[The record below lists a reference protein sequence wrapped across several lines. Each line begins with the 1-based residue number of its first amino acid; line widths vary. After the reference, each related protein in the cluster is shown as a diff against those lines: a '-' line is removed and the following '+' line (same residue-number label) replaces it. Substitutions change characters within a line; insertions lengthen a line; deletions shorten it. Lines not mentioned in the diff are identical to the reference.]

1 MAAIMATNSTQANRG
16 RKFQTWKGL
25 KPIEQKQSVP
35 IGCGAAPCALP
46 QQSLDSL
53 SRSISSHSICTN
65 VTWAHLNSS
74 QLITTVLTPSHVTWA
89 FSSSHLIWTLLVSA
103 PLSLSASPFYAA
115 RLNSALLSSSP
126 PSHVRSSQLIP
137 CHLTSGYLTSSR
149 IVSSL
154 LNSASAL
161 RSSCQQM
168 SCLLISTPLSSQL
181 FWVVLTSSQFISPP
195 LSLSPRVSS
204 SHLISAL
211 LSSLS
216 LSDHLR
222 SSLAQKTC
230 SKTEAQRQG
239 PKSTI
244 LKFKKKEYE
253 RLQKQEKSAKTH
265 CRNLGAIEQQLP
277 LVKTK
282 LLKTKLL
289 RETSLTNWKLRLW
302 KRSFCARPHSQTES
316 WGCENEAFVRG
327 IPQKL
332 KVELVKT
339 KLSCETSLKNW
350 KLRLWERGFRTR
362 HPSKT
367 ESWSF
372 ENEPFIRDI
381 LQNYNSLKLRKW
393 SLNRQFQCVADS
405 EWSEQSR
412 DRLAPVAR
420 QTFPI
425 HFPRRVFCCKT
436 HDFARLLPLK
446 SAFSARLPSNSASW
460 SCENEVFVRDIPQKL
475 QVEALKTKLS
485 CETSLK
491 NYKLK
496 ILAHPAHLS
505 SSQLISAHL
514 SASQR
519 ISAHLSSLSASQLT
533 LSWEKNQKNNLRNQK
548 KKLKS

>member
-1 MAAIMATNSTQANRG
+1 
-16 RKFQTWKGL
+16 
-25 KPIEQKQSVP
+25 
-35 IGCGAAPCALP
+35 
-46 QQSLDSL
+46 
-53 SRSISSHSICTN
+53 
-65 VTWAHLNSS
+65 
-74 QLITTVLTPSHVTWA
+74 
-89 FSSSHLIWTLLVSA
+89 
-103 PLSLSASPFYAA
+103 
-115 RLNSALLSSSP
+115 
-126 PSHVRSSQLIP
+126 
-137 CHLTSGYLTSSR
+137 
-149 IVSSL
+149 
-154 LNSASAL
+154 
-161 RSSCQQM
+161 M
-168 SCLLISTPLSSQL
+168 SCLLISSPLSPQL
-181 FWVVLTSSQFISPP
+181 FWVVLRSSQFISPP

-216 LSDHLR
+216 LSDHLN

-230 SKTEAQRQG
+230 SKTEARRQG

-253 RLQKQEKSAKTH
+253 RLQKREKSAKTH

-282 LLKTKLL
+282 LQDFLQF
-289 RETSLTNWKLRLW
+289 WKLKLW
-302 KRSFCARPHSQTES
+302 KRSFCARPHKLKAEVVKTKLSCEASLKNWKLSLWKESFRARHPSKTESWARENEAFVRDIPQKLKVEVVRTRLSYETSLKNWKLSSWKRSFRARHPSKTES
-316 WGCENEAFVRG
+316 WGCENEAFVRD

-372 ENEPFIRDI
+372 ENEPFVRDI

-393 SLNRQFQCVADS
+393 SLNRQLQCVADS

-446 SAFSARLPSNSASW
+446 SAFCARHPS
-460 SCENEVFVRDIPQKL
+460 
-475 QVEALKTKLS
+475 KTA
-485 CETSLK
+485 
-491 NYKLK
+491 N
-496 ILAHPAHLS
+496 
-505 SSQLISAHL
+505 
-514 SASQR
+514 
-519 ISAHLSSLSASQLT
+519 
-533 LSWEKNQKNNLRNQK
+533 W
-548 KKLKS
+548 KS